1 MNFDPT
7 IGLGSIITIVL
18 GSIGGVGGF
27 FTLKALVNATVDGL
41 AKLQTRFEAESARN
55 GTQHESNVG
64 RMAAIELQIARE
76 CVKQD
81 DFRRLDERMTSR
93 FEKVEHTIN
102 NSASKT
108 TQAVKDAIREMLPPR
123 GARE

>member
-18 GSIGGVGGF
+18 GTIGGVGGY
-27 FTLKALVNATVDGL
+27 FTLKALVNATVEGL
-41 AKLQTRFEAESARN
+41 AKLQARFETESARN
-55 GTQHESNVG
+55 ASQHDSNVS
-64 RMAAIELQIARE
+64 RMGAIELQIARD

-81 DFRRLDERMTSR
+81 DFRRLDERMNTR

-102 NSASKT
+102 NSATKT
-108 TQAVKDAIREMLPPR
+108 VAAVKEAVRDMLPPR
-123 GARE
+123 RAE